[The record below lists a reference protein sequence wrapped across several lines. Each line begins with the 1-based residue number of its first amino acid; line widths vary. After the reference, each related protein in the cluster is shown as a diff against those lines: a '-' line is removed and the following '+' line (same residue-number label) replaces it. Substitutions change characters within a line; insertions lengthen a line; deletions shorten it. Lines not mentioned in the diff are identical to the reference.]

1 VIRSF
6 AVEPRADWQAR
17 VEALGLRAP
26 FLADGRPYW
35 VEERGYAIDKAQIDL
50 LYDAAAELEKL
61 CLEAVDRV
69 VQHDLFDRFDLS
81 PLAARLAGDSW
92 DRRARNLIGRFDLAF
107 VPGEP
112 PKLLEYNADGAV
124 ALVEAARCQAEWRD
138 DHAAGALQWNEIEA
152 HLRAAWQGLGLP
164 RLPAHF
170 AGLKDD
176 DEADATLDWLA
187 ETARAAQID
196 ARRIDLDEIGWDG
209 EKFLDLDGQ
218 AVRTLV
224 KIYPWCWLARDDFA
238 RHMEF
243 AGTIALEPAWRM
255 LLADKRMLALLWEM
269 FPGHPNLLP
278 ASLDALPGPCV
289 AKPALGRDGRGVR
302 LHAQGGAEP
311 PTGGDVIEA
320 DADEGPLVW
329 QEMAPTAAIDGKH
342 LIAGVWCVA
351 SQPSGL
357 GLRESDGAFVGGDA
371 RFVPHIVE

>member
-6 AVEPRADWQAR
+6 AVTPRQDWRLR
-17 VEALGLRAP
+17 VEALGLREP
-26 FLADGRPYW
+26 FFADGAPYW
-35 VEERGYAIDKAQIDL
+35 IEDRGYAIGKAQIDL

-107 VPGEP
+107 VPGQA

-124 ALVEAARCQAEWRD
+124 ALIEAARLQAEWRD
-138 DHAAGALQWNEIEA
+138 HHAPGALQWNEIEA
-152 HLRAAWQGLGLP
+152 HLHEAWRGLGLP

-176 DEADATLDWLA
+176 AEADATLDWLA
-187 ETARAAQID
+187 ETARAARID

-238 RHMEF
+238 RHLEF
-243 AGTIALEPAWRM
+243 AGTATFEPAWRM

-278 ASLDALPGPCV
+278 ASLEALPGPCV
-289 AKPALGRDGRGVR
+289 AKPALGRDGKGVR
-302 LHAQGGAEP
+302 LHAHGAAHP
-311 PTGGDVIEA
+311 PTGGDTIEA

-329 QEMAPTAAIDGKH
+329 QELAPTAEIDGRH

-351 SQPSGL
+351 SRPSGL
-357 GLRESDGAFVGGDA
+357 GLRESDGVFVGGEA
-371 RFVPHIVE
+371 RFVSHIVE